1 MQNTFQDVK
10 TSVVMWCLDGF
21 SIQETGASTGQ
32 FSSHWKPNGMVQC
45 GPFCSMSYSP
55 TEGIDALGELKH
67 MLDLSRE
74 NTFRDRKR
82 ESERSSI
89 YFTVIV
95 VNLPTIQKHEHFL
108 ATHWHKVASFPGP
121 AQLSVTCSTEKR

>member
-32 FSSHWKPNGMVQC
+32 FSSRWKPNGMVQC
-45 GPFCSMSYSP
+45 GPLCSMSQLAVEMLVQFLYSP
-55 TEGIDALGELKH
+55 TEGIDALGDLKH

-74 NTFRDRKR
+74 NTFQDRKR
-82 ESERSSI
+82 ESERSSS

-95 VNLPTIQKHEHFL
+95 VIYTTARE
-108 ATHWHKVASFPGP
+108 PGQSP
-121 AQLSVTCSTEKR
+121 DHSET